1 VTRRVPAPLVAL
13 SLAALAAAALA
24 QLVPGFSLATIAST
38 FAGGIPQSPPQ
49 PTLPWLMPGPDGR
62 PLLLTLDLFR
72 ALAPS
77 AFAIAMLGA
86 IESLLCAVV
95 ADGMAATRHDPDGE
109 LLAQGLGNLVV
120 PFFGGVAATGAIART
135 ATNIRAGA
143 RSPVAA
149 FVHALFVLA
158 AVLLLAPWLAWLP
171 MASLAALLLVV
182 AWNMSEAR
190 HFLRIV
196 RVAPKSDTTV
206 LLTCFTLTVVFDMV
220 VAVSV
225 GIVLAALL
233 FMRRMAEIA
242 HVRLAQGGH
251 HLYKDVP
258 PDVILY
264 EIGGPL
270 FFGAAD
276 KAVSALQRTPVK
288 ARAVILDL
296 EDVPAMDVTGLIALE
311 SSLQKLRRLGL
322 FVVITGLRP
331 QPAEVLKKAGI
342 REEEGRLALRGTV
355 PEALELLGPARA
367 SSPGG
372 PGHPALPVSP

>member
-1 VTRRVPAPLVAL
+1 V
-13 SLAALAAAALA
+13 
-24 QLVPGFSLATIAST
+24 ATIGSRFHYESGGALLP
-38 FAGGIPQSPPQ
+38 GIPRLPPHFA
-49 PTLPWLMPGPDGR
+49 LPWLLPGPDGAVV
-62 PLLLTLDLFR
+62 PLSLDLVEKLMGP
-72 ALAPS
+72 AL
-77 AFAIAMLGA
+77 AIAMLGA

-120 PFFGGVAATGAIART
+120 PFFGGIAATGAIART

-143 RSPVAA
+143 RSPLAA
-149 FVHALFVLA
+149 FVHAIFVLA

-190 HFLRIV
+190 HFLRVV
-196 RVAPKSDTTV
+196 RVAPRSDTTV

-242 HVRLAQGGH
+242 HVRLTQGGH

-270 FFGAAD
+270 FFGAAE

-296 EDVPAMDVTGLIALE
+296 EDVPAMDVSGLIALE
-311 SSLQKLRRLGL
+311 SSLHKLRQLGL
-322 FVVITGLRP
+322 YVVITGLRP
-331 QPAEVLKKAGI
+331 QPAEVVAKAGI
-342 REEEGRLALRGTV
+342 REEGGRLALRETV
-355 PEALELLGPARA
+355 PEALELLRA
-367 SSPGG
+367 S
-372 PGHPALPVSP
+372 PAGSN